1 MHSIDQLGRIGTVL
15 DRCKGNSGGFRW
27 RRAAQGSLSEI
38 GQEQALNRSAQ
49 PRPWGDCKRIYHLS
63 LNYLPAPVMLKPSL
77 RRIINTLSG
86 ETASVN
92 GVAVDAISTTQEATE

>member
-1 MHSIDQLGRIGTVL
+1 
-15 DRCKGNSGGFRW
+15 
-27 RRAAQGSLSEI
+27 
-38 GQEQALNRSAQ
+38 
-49 PRPWGDCKRIYHLS
+49 
-63 LNYLPAPVMLKPSL
+63 MLKPSL

>member
-1 MHSIDQLGRIGTVL
+1 
-15 DRCKGNSGGFRW
+15 
-27 RRAAQGSLSEI
+27 
-38 GQEQALNRSAQ
+38 
-49 PRPWGDCKRIYHLS
+49 LS
-63 LNYLPAPVMLKPSL
+63 LNYFPAPVMLKPSL